1 MIVSFT
7 GHRPNKLG
15 GYNLPNP
22 THLHV
27 CQQIDKTLRE
37 IQPEKIITGMALGV
51 DQWAANIAIKLG
63 IPFIAAVPFTGQEL
77 AWPQPS
83 QKLFNRLLEKA
94 AEVVIVSEG
103 SYSAFKMQIRN
114 EWMVDRANKVIAIW
128 DGTKGGTGNCV
139 EYAKSKG
146 KEIIYINPRLTIG

>member
-22 THLHV
+22 TYLHV

-37 IQPEKIITGMALGV
+37 VRPEKIITGMALGV

-77 AWPQPS
+77 AWPQAS
-83 QKLFNRLLEKA
+83 QKLFNRLLEKS

-103 SYSAFKMQIRN
+103 GYSAFKMQIRN
-114 EWMVDRANKVIAIW
+114 EWMVDRAGQVIAIW

-146 KEIIYINPRLTIG
+146 KEIIYINPRLTVG